1 MGTHS
6 TIRRFLPAL
15 TVPALLAALWASPS
29 ATCRAG
35 DWLPLLPSQNFYDF
49 QLFAPPD
56 LQEYEIYP
64 EPKEG
69 IFFDYERL
77 WWGITRP
84 QFTSVGNTDVG
95 YLIPVQPISPQTIVQ
110 LNNANLEA
118 SEQSG
123 VNVIGGIYVF
133 GTDVLQLDL
142 NTTWMQTKMS
152 WGNRYEG
159 GWIYDGRGVEISY
172 FDSGEQS
179 QDFMTLNEFAA
190 SSPTQ
195 VFTQEAESG
204 GAEFEAVVPIVTTTI
219 TAVSPPP
226 DHVIAQK
233 LIQQNFTQIQGGSVA
248 ALIQRSFRHRG
259 SRTTVRLGFGPR
271 FVQVSDRFKL
281 GYESNQYPFNVTG
294 TGTGTGGGGG
304 TGGLNPQGQTNPAN

>member
-1 MGTHS
+1 METQNNQS
-6 TIRRFLPAL
+6 RFPMVVM
-15 TVPALLAALWASPS
+15 VPVLFAALWSPCVNS
-29 ATCRAG
+29 RAG
-35 DWLPLLPSQNFYDF
+35 DWLPLLPSQDFYDF

-84 QFTSVGNTDVG
+84 QFTSVGSTDAG
-95 YLIPVQPISPQTIVQ
+95 YLIPTQPISPQTIAQ

-118 SEQSG
+118 SQSSG
-123 VNVIGGIYVF
+123 VNVIGGIYIF

-159 GWIYDGRGVEISY
+159 GWIYDGRGIEISY

-204 GAEFEAVVPIVTTTI
+204 GAEFEAVVPSVTTTI

-226 DHVIAQK
+226 DHVISQK
-233 LIQQNFTQIQGGSVA
+233 LTQQNFTQIQGGSVA
-248 ALIQRSFRHRG
+248 ALVQRSFRHRG
-259 SRTTVRLGFGPR
+259 SRTTVRVGFGPR

-281 GYESNQYPFNVTG
+281 GYESNQYPFNVTDAG
-294 TGTGTGGGGG
+294 GGGAAGGGGG
-304 TGGLNPQGQTNPAN
+304 GGGAAGGGGG